1 MHNINAMSDSPV
13 LNRLRQL
20 TVSYVRKRHIDINAR
35 RATRLSCSP
44 SLVLS
49 GKWLED
55 AGFATGTSV
64 SVAVES
70 GRLVIHSLPPK
81 ENR

>member
-1 MHNINAMSDSPV
+1 MHNINVAPATPTLTS
-13 LNRLRQL
+13 LRQL
-20 TVSYVRKRHIDINAR
+20 TVSYVRKRHINLDTG

-49 GKWLED
+49 GKWLEE
-55 AGFATGTSV
+55 AGFSTGTTV

-70 GRLVIHSLPPK
+70 GMLIIRSLPSK

>member
-1 MHNINAMSDSPV
+1 MHNMNVTTNNPV
-13 LNRLRQL
+13 PNPLRRL
-20 TVSYVRKRHIDINAR
+20 TVSYVRKRHIDLDSG

-49 GKWLED
+49 GKWLEE
-55 AGFATGTSV
+55 AGFSTGTSV

-70 GRLVIHSLPPK
+70 GMLVIRSLPQK
-81 ENR
+81 ESR

>member
-1 MHNINAMSDSPV
+1 MNVAPATPTLTS
-13 LNRLRQL
+13 LRQL
-20 TVSYVRKRHIDINAR
+20 TVSYVRKRHINLDTG

-49 GKWLED
+49 GKWLEE
-55 AGFATGTSV
+55 AGFSTGTTV

-70 GRLVIHSLPPK
+70 GMLIIRSLPSK